1 MLRTMEKK
9 LSQLADSNV
18 TPLGLFNQDLHAQR
32 EWNKLMAQKN
42 FSSTLNDKNMSFKD
56 AMIHEILM
64 PLSPPNEANKTSQAL
79 PAHVAEKNRNE
90 EETFTEDNSL
100 VRPSHDKANDGDNST
115 L

>member
-1 MLRTMEKK
+1 MEKK

-64 PLSPPNEANKTSQAL
+64 PISPAEANKTSQAL

-90 EETFTEDNSL
+90 EETYTEDNSL
-100 VRPSHDKANDGDNST
+100 VRPSNNKTNNDGDNST

>member
-1 MLRTMEKK
+1 
-9 LSQLADSNV
+9 
-18 TPLGLFNQDLHAQR
+18 
-32 EWNKLMAQKN
+32 MAQKN

-64 PLSPPNEANKTSQAL
+64 PLSPQAAEANKTSQAL

-100 VRPSHDKANDGDNST
+100 ERPSNPKANDNDNST